1 MAQHSIH
8 KETCERITR
17 IAKERKLEKNK
28 KETSTVPV
36 ACPSGEDPVVH
47 KCFNHVIFLL
57 LSMKN

>member
-8 KETCERITR
+8 KETCERIPR
-17 IAKERKLEKNK
+17 IAEERKLEKNK
-28 KETSTVPV
+28 KETPTVPV
-36 ACPSGEDPVVH
+36 ACPSGEDPVVN

>member
-1 MAQHSIH
+1 MRLNVAQHSIH

-36 ACPSGEDPVVH
+36 ACPSGVNE
-47 KCFNHVIFLL
+47 KLI
-57 LSMKN
+57 S

>member
-17 IAKERKLEKNK
+17 ITKERKLEENK
-28 KETSTVPV
+28 KEMAAVPV
-36 ACPSGEDPVVH
+36 ACPGGEDQVANTY
-47 KCFNHVIFLL
+47 FNHVFL